1 MKQRVL
7 FQMKQ
12 LQNLIVRN
20 ICMVMNQDKPVSLS
34 LIQSEMIGYII
45 QSKQTIY
52 QKDLEK
58 IFKLRRSTIS
68 GILKTLERKN
78 LIQKI
83 GSENDARVKK
93 IILTT
98 QAMEFYQRANQHLE
112 QLEQKMLLGISKE
125 ELQIFYQV
133 VKKMQQNIE
142 TE

>member
-1 MKQRVL
+1 MKQQVL

-20 ICMVMNQDKPVSLS
+20 ICMVMNQDKHVSLS

-83 GSENDARVKK
+83 GSEDDARVKK

-98 QAMEFYQRANQHLE
+98 QAIEFYQRANQHLE
-112 QLEQKMLLGISKE
+112 QLEQKMLMGIPPE